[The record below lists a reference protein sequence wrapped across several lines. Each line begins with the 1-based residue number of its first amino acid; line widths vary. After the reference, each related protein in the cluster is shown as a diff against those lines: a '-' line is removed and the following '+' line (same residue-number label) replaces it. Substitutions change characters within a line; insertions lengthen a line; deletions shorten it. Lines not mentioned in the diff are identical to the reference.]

1 MSTSVGVQVLTC
13 LLEGVTL
20 VEAQDA
26 MLSDRVTVTLVKK
39 KSKIIEFRANSNSTE
54 SPHA

>member
-1 MSTSVGVQVLTC
+1 MRTSVGVQVLTC

-39 KSKIIEFRANSNSTE
+39 KSKIIEFRANSKSTE
-54 SPHA
+54 SLHS